1 MIIGD
6 PYKFAILSGIIK
18 EWNMDD
24 TFCNGFLLFCVNGD
38 IYPKEV
44 VTATLRCEIEY
55 LRQKLRNL
63 TTDKRL
69 YTLPPQ
75 QAFAEIYDITFPEDI
90 YNDNNDCFDITPAA
104 LSDCNC
110 FVFAVRDGVNIRILA
125 SKLTYETENSR
136 HKLENI
142 SISETFL
149 TAGELEEVIAGLE
162 RMQQPEM

>member
-6 PYKFAILSGIIK
+6 PYKFAILSGVIN

-24 TFCNGFLLFCVNGD
+24 TFCNGVLLFCVNGD
-38 IYPKEV
+38 IYPKEI

-90 YNDNNDCFDITPAA
+90 HNDNNDCFDITPVS
-104 LSDCNC
+104 LSDHNC
-110 FVFAVRDGVNIRILA
+110 FVFAVCDGVNVKVLA
-125 SKLTYETENSR
+125 SELVYEMENGR
-136 HKLENI
+136 HKLQDI
-142 SISETFL
+142 AVSETL
-149 TAGELEEVIAGLE
+149 VSVGEMKEIISRLENFPYYVD
-162 RMQQPEM
+162 

>member
-1 MIIGD
+1 MISGN
-6 PYKFAILSGIIK
+6 PYK
-18 EWNMDD
+18 
-24 TFCNGFLLFCVNGD
+24 V
-38 IYPKEV
+38 
-44 VTATLRCEIEY
+44 EY

-63 TTDKRL
+63 TIDKRL
-69 YTLPPQ
+69 YSLPPQ
-75 QAFAEIYDITFPEDI
+75 QAFAEIYDITFPEDLQ
-90 YNDNNDCFDITPAA
+90 NDNNDCFNITPTA

-110 FVFAVRDGVNIRILA
+110 FVFAVRDEINIRILA

-162 RMQQPEM
+162 RMQLPEM

>member
-6 PYKFAILSGIIK
+6 SYKFAILSGEIN
-18 EWNMDD
+18 EWNIDD
-24 TFCNGFLLFCVNGD
+24 AFCNGVLFLCVNGD

-44 VTATLRCEIEY
+44 VTATLRCEMEY
-55 LRQKLRNL
+55 LKQKLRNI

-69 YTLPPQ
+69 YILPPQ
-75 QAFAEIYDITFPEDI
+75 QAFAEIYDITFPEDTQ
-90 YNDNNDCFDITPAA
+90 NDNNDCFNITPAA

-110 FVFAVRDGVNIRILA
+110 FVFAVRDEINIRILA

-136 HKLENI
+136 HKLESI
-142 SISETFL
+142 TISETFL